1 MILGAVLVL
10 ALLGGLVA
18 GLGGFERRTDL
29 LTSVA
34 PGSRVTTGPYEFTFA
49 TATAQK
55 EKDYGSEGFTWKVV
69 VSGTGRTTGDIS
81 IAPYVTFDDTF
92 FSRDPNSAQVQAPS
106 AQLIGDGD
114 SYTSQ
119 NSFTPGLP
127 EVKYR
132 IEFDYDD
139 NFVPGDTLRFVV
151 FELDYRDNSL
161 LGDQEK
167 QWDASSYGFQY
178 VLPLAV
184 LAEKE

>member
-1 MILGAVLVL
+1 M
-10 ALLGGLVA
+10 
-18 GLGGFERRTDL
+18 
-29 LTSVA
+29 
-34 PGSRVTTGPYEFTFA
+34 
-49 TATAQK
+49 
-55 EKDYGSEGFTWKVV
+55 
-69 VSGTGRTTGDIS
+69 
-81 IAPYVTFDDTF
+81 
-92 FSRDPNSAQVQAPS
+92 
-106 AQLIGDGD
+106 
-114 SYTSQ
+114 
-119 NSFTPGLP
+119 
-127 EVKYR
+127 KYR